1 MLEEGMVLR
10 FGVLPF
16 GVFLL
21 LFQPGKAS
29 SLVLLLLVL
38 RVRGEKGN
46 RNQGRWSKSKDKE
59 K

>member
-1 MLEEGMVLR
+1 MVLHFGVLR
-10 FGVLPF
+10 FGVL
-16 GVFLL
+16 LL

-29 SLVLLLLVL
+29 SHALLLVVL

-46 RNQGRWSKSKDKE
+46 SNEGRWSKSKDKE

>member
-1 MLEEGMVLR
+1 MVLHFGVLR
-10 FGVLPF
+10 FGVL
-16 GVFLL
+16 LL